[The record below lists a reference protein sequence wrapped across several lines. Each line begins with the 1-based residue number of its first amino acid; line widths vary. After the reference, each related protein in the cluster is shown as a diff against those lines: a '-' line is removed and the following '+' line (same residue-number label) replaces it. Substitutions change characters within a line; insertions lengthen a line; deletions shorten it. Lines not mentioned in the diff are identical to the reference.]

1 MAHLPPGIQSGLPS
15 PSSQPGTGPAG
26 DRPQMT
32 LTALEQFACVAERCE
47 DTCCRD
53 WAVTIDRPSLDR
65 LKGFM
70 ASTPAG
76 HDRLVRLVVLG
87 SPSRHVDALGQVQ
100 LDENGVC
107 QLLDRDNRCSVQ
119 STYGEEALPTTCA
132 IFPRTALAVGDQIEV
147 GGSLGCPEVARLV
160 LLSAD
165 ELAMRPAR
173 RPMLTREYV
182 GKTVGGAGDD
192 PYADHFS
199 SVRQLLMSCFRRN
212 ASLGTRLVL
221 AADFAHRVRDLLHT
235 GTAEFDGARRPF
247 AERTLRAEIDETA
260 SPALLA
266 ALDGELA
273 ALDAPGEAT
282 GSLIAAWLVE
292 RKRLPHSPRFA
303 ALLDG
308 IFASLRL
315 ELGGHAGEGVAG
327 LAPGEI
333 WRVYARRRDALQ
345 ARTGARSDL
354 IFGNYCQHFL
364 LRAPYTDA
372 PTLLEHLTK
381 LAVHLAAVRFL
392 TVTHPELAER
402 LASPADPALD
412 AQTLDRVAVN
422 AIQTFT
428 KAIGHHV
435 EFTEALLRPTGAA
448 TRFTFGRLVML
459 AKFV

>member
-1 MAHLPPGIQSGLPS
+1 MAHLPPGNQSGLPL
-15 PSSQPGTGPAG
+15 PSSSPDTGPAG
-26 DRPQMT
+26 GRSQMT
-32 LTALEQFACVAERCE
+32 LSALEQFACLAERCE

-53 WAVTIDRPSLDR
+53 WAVSIDRPSLDR

-70 ASTPAG
+70 AGTPAG

-119 STYGEEALPTTCA
+119 SAYGEEALPTTCA
-132 IFPRTALAVGDQIEV
+132 IFPRTALAVGDRIEV

-160 LLSAD
+160 LLSDD
-165 ELAMRPAR
+165 ELAMHPAR
-173 RPMLTREYV
+173 QPMLTREYV
-182 GKTVGGAGDD
+182 GKTVGLAGDD

-212 ASLGTRLVL
+212 ASLGARLVL

-235 GTAEFDGARRPF
+235 GTAAFDGARRPF

-266 ALDGELA
+266 TLEGELT
-273 ALDAPGEAT
+273 ALDAPGDAT
-282 GSLIAAWLVE
+282 ASLIATWLVE

-308 IFASLRL
+308 ILASLRS
-315 ELGGHAGEGVAG
+315 ELVGAAGGA
-327 LAPGEI
+327 LAAPTPSELWQI
-333 WRVYARRRDALQ
+333 YARRRDALQ
-345 ARTGARSDL
+345 LRAGARSDL

-381 LAVHLAAVRFL
+381 LAIHLAAVRFL
-392 TVTHPELAER
+392 TVTHPEIAER
-402 LASPADPALD
+402 LAAPPDPELD
-412 AQTLDRVAVN
+412 ARTLDHAAVH

-428 KAIGHHV
+428 KAIGHHL
-435 EFTEALLRPTGAA
+435 EFTETLLRPAGAA